1 VVQGAQH
8 LIEDPVG
15 TIGAVPEAVFSV
27 FGRVSEATK
36 RGGRSKYEDGV
47 AQNLLAVSSF
57 KREYAKKFDVD
68 VYSTNEVFQKE
79 LNSVAWAS
87 AAGNLTL
94 GAASMVTGAAVL
106 QAASGLRTLEQAK
119 DLVDALPPTELSKR
133 NREALRQMRVPEAV
147 ADRFLQNRMLSPRH
161 QTVIVEAMKALRGI
175 PVRSAFIQ
183 YAARADRFQEM
194 AELLA
199 DYHRSVSPIQRLEI
213 YQNVPVAYTGQES
226 AVILLPIDR
235 LLWTERTSG
244 IATSLGQTLPKP
256 QPVQKIELW
265 MTGDASDRARQGLQQ
280 LGITL
285 VEHVGQRLPLL
296 D

>member
-1 VVQGAQH
+1 
-8 LIEDPVG
+8 
-15 TIGAVPEAVFSV
+15 
-27 FGRVSEATK
+27 
-36 RGGRSKYEDGV
+36 
-47 AQNLLAVSSF
+47 
-57 KREYAKKFDVD
+57 
-68 VYSTNEVFQKE
+68 
-79 LNSVAWAS
+79 
-87 AAGNLTL
+87 
-94 GAASMVTGAAVL
+94 
-106 QAASGLRTLEQAK
+106 
-119 DLVDALPPTELSKR
+119 
-133 NREALRQMRVPEAV
+133 
-147 ADRFLQNRMLSPRH
+147 
-161 QTVIVEAMKALRGI
+161 MKALRGI
-175 PVRSAFIQ
+175 PGRSAFIQ
-183 YAARADRFQEM
+183 YAARADSEDAALLFQEM